1 MDIFDVCASSVK
13 AILNQP
19 KALIP
24 ALLLVAVYMV
34 ALATIALS
42 MINSFAVAGSGII
55 ASLGNGI
62 SASALIIGVW
72 IVVLLCLDTLVRGA
86 YVHLCYQFGSRKIS
100 LRRAFGA
107 SLKKY
112 FALLGYE
119 CVYGAA
125 WLLVFLM
132 FISVLLYSWGLIFGS
147 GAGGHAAT
155 HLALDLGVLTID
167 AIVFLL
173 WIVVEVLVSGVFWLG
188 PSLIVLGKRD
198 VARALHDGLRIFVN
212 EWGNIIGTFVIAWV
226 FVVCAGIVGGLV
238 GFVPILGIVAYF
250 AVLIGIVAFYSIV
263 APMYFINFHR

>member
-1 MDIFDVCASSVK
+1 MDIFDVSASSAK
-13 AILNQP
+13 AILNHP
-19 KALIP
+19 KVLIP
-24 ALLLVAVYMV
+24 ALLLVAVYVV
-34 ALATIALS
+34 ALATIVFS
-42 MINSFAVAGSGII
+42 MISSFAITGLGTI
-55 ASLGNGI
+55 ANLENGV
-62 SASALIIGVW
+62 SASALIVGVW

-86 YVHLCYQFGSRKIS
+86 YVHLCYQLGSRNIS
-100 LRRAFGA
+100 LRRAFRV

-119 CVYGAA
+119 CVYVAA
-125 WLLVFLM
+125 WLLVFLV

-147 GAGGHAAT
+147 GASGHAAA
-155 HLALDLGVLTID
+155 HLALALGVLTID

-198 VARALHDGLRIFVN
+198 VAGALHDGLHIFVN

-226 FVVCAGIVGGLV
+226 FVVCAAIVGGLV

-250 AVLIGIVAFYSIV
+250 AVWIGIVAFYSIV